1 MLSDLGPTAL
11 SELLDDAA
19 DCFAAAVRSD
29 EGREGTKSFVE
40 KRKPSWAV
48 QVE

>member
-1 MLSDLGPTAL
+1 MLRAAGPTPL

>member
-1 MLSDLGPTAL
+1 MLRAAGLTPL

-19 DCFAAAVRSD
+19 DCFAATVRSD

-40 KRKPSWAV
+40 KRKPSWVV